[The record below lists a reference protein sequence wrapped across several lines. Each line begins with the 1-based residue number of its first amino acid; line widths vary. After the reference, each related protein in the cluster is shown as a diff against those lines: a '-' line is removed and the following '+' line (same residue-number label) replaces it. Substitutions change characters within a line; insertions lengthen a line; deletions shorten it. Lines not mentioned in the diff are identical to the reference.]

1 MKVSVIIPV
10 YNCEEFLEECIG
22 SLLKQTFSDFEI
34 IVVDNKST
42 DDTVYMVEDFMKISS
57 KISLIKLDENL
68 KQGIA
73 RNI

>member
-34 IVVDNKST
+34 IVV
-42 DDTVYMVEDFMKISS
+42 E
-57 KISLIKLDENL
+57 LIFQKLIL
-68 KQGIA
+68 S
-73 RNI
+73 NIYLFE